1 MWERERER
9 ERELNNLV
17 SCALILKGS
26 VSQRLS
32 SQSSCSSSA
41 VSWLVPDVSC
51 WAQGAEPGLRVGRKQ
66 HEIRIINTN
75 TFNLPPPAHA
85 TEKWLP
91 LDPISPNQP
100 IKCTAVKS
108 IIGRVGLQQIIFSP
122 GDEQKDTENMKLD
135 GLNRFNHRGSMVT
148 VVPLTAPDPTR
159 LMGNEVCV
167 AKMST
172 VTNNYLR
179 PLYLVLIY
187 LA

>member
-1 MWERERER
+1 
-9 ERELNNLV
+9 
-17 SCALILKGS
+17 
-26 VSQRLS
+26 
-32 SQSSCSSSA
+32 
-41 VSWLVPDVSC
+41 
-51 WAQGAEPGLRVGRKQ
+51 
-66 HEIRIINTN
+66 
-75 TFNLPPPAHA
+75 
-85 TEKWLP
+85 
-91 LDPISPNQP
+91 
-100 IKCTAVKS
+100 
-108 IIGRVGLQQIIFSP
+108 VGLQQIIFSP

-179 PLYLVLIY
+179 PFYLVLIY